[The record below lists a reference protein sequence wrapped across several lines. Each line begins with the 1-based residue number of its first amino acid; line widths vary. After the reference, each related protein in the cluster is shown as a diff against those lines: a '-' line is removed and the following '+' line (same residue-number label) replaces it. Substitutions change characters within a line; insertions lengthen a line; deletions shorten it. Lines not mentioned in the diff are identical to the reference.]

1 MGRAIIKKGLK
12 CYDSVRKGRNHL
24 NVSPNGRITHK
35 NILNKKVNLIKGY
48 KMNNKFK
55 FFEVVKVV
63 STNSELS
70 EVNGKIGTITGMV
83 EDDELW
89 SYSVSFEDLESSWC
103 LDEIDLVST
112 HRFAKREDFYTGES
126 IKVLVSPDGKGR
138 LEEE

>member
-138 LEEE
+138 FEEE